1 MILFLKTSI
10 LILIS
15 SLFLCPNSTAQLPVP
30 FQVGTES
37 VIKIQELPDS
47 AYFLLED
54 SSYMDLGA
62 FYKQV
67 IIFFIPIWNY
77 EIAWCGYVGNDQQ
90 LLTLDSA
97 SLAAVVAEA
106 GISIAPAPSL
116 PFWTVAGG
124 KLFLLIIIGGSFG
137 GGYWWQ
143 KQRKKSPETLEEVIE
158 LVSSIDIGEDD
169 EEEI

>member
-1 MILFLKTSI
+1 MILFLRTSI

-15 SLFLCPNSTAQLPVP
+15 SLFLCPSSTAQLPAP
-30 FQVGTES
+30 FQIGTER
-37 VIKIQELPDS
+37 VVKIQELPDS

-67 IIFFIPIWNY
+67 IVFFIPIWNY

-97 SLAAVVAEA
+97 SLEAVIAEA

-116 PFWTVAGG
+116 PFWTVAEG
-124 KLFLLIIIGGSFG
+124 KLLLLIIILGSFG
-137 GGYWWQ
+137 SGYWWQ
-143 KQRKKSPETLEEVIE
+143 KQREKSPKNLEEVIE
-158 LVSSIDIGEDD
+158 IVSSIDTG
-169 EEEI
+169 EEEEV

>member
-1 MILFLKTSI
+1 MILFLRTSI
-10 LILIS
+10 LILLV
-15 SLFLCPNSTAQLPVP
+15 SLFLCPNSTAQFPAP
-30 FQVGTES
+30 FQVGTEN

-67 IIFFIPIWNY
+67 IVFFIPVWNY
-77 EIAWCGYVGNDQQ
+77 DIAWCGYVGNDQQ

-97 SLAAVVAEA
+97 SLEAVVAEA
-106 GISIAPAPSL
+106 GISIAPTPSL

-124 KLFLLIIIGGSFG
+124 KLLLLLIVGGSFG
-137 GGYWWQ
+137 SGYWWHR
-143 KQRKKSPETLEEVIE
+143 QRERSPETLEEVME
-158 LVSSIDIGEDD
+158 LISSIDIEGK
-169 EEEI
+169 EEE